1 VVTEKCKTHF
11 PPATVSFAGLRFE
24 SILPLIAAMIAVC
37 LWPHPA
43 AAANGGAGTLTDVAD
58 AFKTTSAGWIST
70 ALDYAR
76 HLFFLLVAVELAW
89 TAVTYALQRD
99 SLSDFVA
106 SVVLKLMSVFF
117 FLALLQNAPS
127 WIPYIIDSFSQ
138 AGANIGGQGVV
149 LDPSSTFGVGLQLA
163 KNMLGTLSNPVFFT
177 AIVAVLL
184 AVFCSIGVVVAY
196 AVVAGQ
202 LMVTLIES
210 YIIVSAG
217 LFFLGFS
224 GSRWTLPFSEKY
236 VAYAVSVGIKLF
248 MLYLIVGLGQTL
260 AAQWA
265 VLFTPGVIASP
276 DVYIGVA
283 GSALVFMLLGWQ
295 IPSLAASLMN
305 GSPMMT
311 LGTAGSTLGTM
322 AAGGATV
329 VAGGFAATGA
339 VALSGVAAAAAL
351 ASSMADSR
359 KLDNGSNSIPPG
371 AVGVITGAPRERG
384 PEATR
389 TPATPPG
396 ANAGA
401 ESSPSTP
408 SGINESEKGGSQ
420 AGIHGSQVDGGNSAE
435 ATSAS
440 APLDTAFKSS
450 IVGPGTD
457 AVRAESPENV
467 YDASSGAAPNPNS
480 TGAKNRSSQT
490 LRSALDALRSLRI
503 PSMPNDAAG
512 GSIHIR
518 FKHHD
523 AE

>member
-1 VVTEKCKTHF
+1 MV
-11 PPATVSFAGLRFE
+11 AVS
-24 SILPLIAAMIAVC
+24 

-43 AAANGGAGTLTDVAD
+43 VASSGGAGTLTDVAN
-58 AFKTTSAGWIST
+58 AFKATSAGWITT

-89 TAVTYALQRD
+89 TSVTYALQRD

-106 SVVLKLMSVFF
+106 SVVLKLMGVFF
-117 FLALLQNAPS
+117 FLAVLQNAPV
-127 WIPYIIDSFSQ
+127 WIPYIVDSFSQ
-138 AGANIGGQGVV
+138 AGANIGGQRVV

-163 KNMLGTLSNPVFFT
+163 KNMLGTMSSPVFFT

-184 AVFCSIGVVVAY
+184 AVFCAIGVVVAY

-210 YIIVSAG
+210 YIVVSAG

-260 AAQWA
+260 AGQWT

-305 GSPMMT
+305 GSPIMT

-322 AAGGATV
+322 AVGGATV
-329 VAGGFAATGA
+329 VAGGLAATGA

-351 ASSMADSR
+351 ASSMSDSK
-359 KLDNGSNSIPPG
+359 KLEQDSNSTPPG
-371 AVGVITGAPRERG
+371 APGVITGAPWDRG
-384 PEATR
+384 LKSGGI
-389 TPATPPG
+389 PATNPG
-396 ANAGA
+396 ANAGSGSGPSTLSGVSETEM
-401 ESSPSTP
+401 ESSQT
-408 SGINESEKGGSQ
+408 
-420 AGIHGSQVDGGNSAE
+420 GIHNAQSDGGDRSETTAGPVPPI
-435 ATSAS
+435 SAS
-440 APLDTAFKSS
+440 KPS
-450 IVGPGTD
+450 IVDPGSDSVRTD
-457 AVRAESPENV
+457 SPR
-467 YDASSGAAPNPNS
+467 DAFTASSGATPNPDTS
-480 TGAKNRSSQT
+480 GAKNRSGQI
-490 LRSALDALRSLRI
+490 LRSAVDALKNLRI

>member
-1 VVTEKCKTHF
+1 
-11 PPATVSFAGLRFE
+11 
-24 SILPLIAAMIAVC
+24 
-37 LWPHPA
+37 
-43 AAANGGAGTLTDVAD
+43 
-58 AFKTTSAGWIST
+58 
-70 ALDYAR
+70 
-76 HLFFLLVAVELAW
+76 
-89 TAVTYALQRD
+89 
-99 SLSDFVA
+99 
-106 SVVLKLMSVFF
+106 
-117 FLALLQNAPS
+117 
-127 WIPYIIDSFSQ
+127 
-138 AGANIGGQGVV
+138 
-149 LDPSSTFGVGLQLA
+149 
-163 KNMLGTLSNPVFFT
+163 MLGTMSSRVFFT

-210 YIIVSAG
+210 YIVVSAG

-260 AAQWA
+260 ASQWT

-305 GSPMMT
+305 GSPIMT

-322 AAGGATV
+322 AAGGATI
-329 VAGGFAATGA
+329 VAGGLAATGA

-351 ASSMADSR
+351 ASSMADS
-359 KLDNGSNSIPPG
+359 KKVEHGSNSIPPG
-371 AVGVITGAPRERG
+371 AAGVITGAPWDRGRESG
-384 PEATR
+384 GI
-389 TPATPPG
+389 PATNPR
-396 ANAGA
+396 ANAG
-401 ESSPSTP
+401 SGSGPSTL
-408 SGINESEKGGSQ
+408 SGISEAGMESSQ
-420 AGIHGSQVDGGNSAE
+420 AGIQSAQVDGTDSADAKPDSAPPRRASNSSTTDLGADT
-435 ATSAS
+435 ARAGPPGDAFMAS
-440 APLDTAFKSS
+440 AGSS
-450 IVGPGTD
+450 P
-457 AVRAESPENV
+457 SP
-467 YDASSGAAPNPNS
+467 DS
-480 TGAKNRSSQT
+480 TGAKNRSGQI
-490 LRSALDALRSLRI
+490 LRSAVDTLKKLRI
-503 PSMPNDAAG
+503 PSMPNDSAG